1 MHGEGGGGRG
11 GEVVNLSL
19 GSKTVSEFL
28 VQSQKRPES
37 FRCKLLSLMFGE
49 NSSNIGTLFPLFS
62 EFEGIGISPLHS
74 VAQIYAYKI

>member
-1 MHGEGGGGRG
+1 M
-11 GEVVNLSL
+11 
-19 GSKTVSEFL
+19 